1 MVEGE
6 LKKRLHLMFASVL
19 TRTQYIEFIK
29 SLTIELKSIVD
40 EAKKDIFK
48 ELKIKKLRFK
58 HSKDGWDWTEEDV
71 PKLLDKLEKWFG
83 DSS

>member
-6 LKKRLHLMFASVL
+6 LKKRVHSAYANFYRGKTSFGN
-19 TRTQYIEFIK
+19 QKIDEI
-29 SLTIELKSIVD
+29 ID